1 MIRRS
6 PNLYRENDY
15 EFTRS
20 SPTSPDTMNRLLSW
34 KDVHVEWKKMSGED
48 LPIST
53 LRGIVGRAIA
63 RIQTELESQE

>member
-1 MIRRS
+1 MIGRS
-6 PNLYRENDY
+6 PSWYRENEY

-20 SPTSPDTMNRLLSW
+20 SPTSPNTMNRLRSW
-34 KDVHVEWKKMSGED
+34 KDVRIEWKKMSGED

-63 RIQTELESQE
+63 RIRSELESQE